1 LKKPSAFKRAGS
13 DATIVLGLEIL
24 GSEDWM
30 TISEGLLPEF
40 DQEMA
45 SARRTLER
53 IPEDK
58 LAWKPHEKSMTLGR
72 LAGHVAELPGL
83 GAAAITTEKLDFA
96 NRPAGSKPLV
106 AESQKHV
113 LEIFD
118 KKVAEMRAAIAKTVD
133 AEWAENWKLSAGDK
147 VFFNGP
153 RIMALRRM
161 VMNHIIHHRAQL
173 GVYLRL
179 NDVAVPSV
187 YGPSA
192 DEGR

>member
-1 LKKPSAFKRAGS
+1 MSVGAEF
-13 DATIVLGLEIL
+13 
-24 GSEDWM
+24 
-30 TISEGLLPEF
+30 LPEF
-40 DQEMA
+40 DLEMA

-58 LAWKPHEKSMTLGR
+58 LAWKPHEKSMLLGR
-72 LAGHVAELPGL
+72 LAGHIAELPGM
-83 GAAAITTEKLDFA
+83 GVSVMKEDVLDFA
-96 NRPAGSKPLV
+96 NRPAGELARKPAV

-113 LEIFD
+113 LELFD
-118 KKVAEMRAAIAKTVD
+118 KNVAALRAAIASASD
-133 AEWAENWKLSAGDK
+133 ERLAGNWKLLIGERKLYD
-147 VFFNGP
+147 GT
-153 RIMALRRM
+153 RIGALRRM

-192 DEGR
+192 EEGK